1 MQTSMTFRLIWTA
14 FFATAFLLVLA
25 TFSDTQPLAQ
35 SSEVPDLLQAQS
47 VPSTNGLLDGL
58 QFKAGIVNTEEGSGN
73 ALEDTLIFDNGE
85 FLSVVCKRYNFKAS
99 PYWVRTDGETIHFLA
114 ELTSPTDGKMEWRGA
129 INGDKLN
136 GTMRWTKKRWYWTI
150 DAEHTIEGEV
160 DIGAQSVSASPQ

>member
-1 MQTSMTFRLIWTA
+1 MTFRLIWAA
-14 FFATAFLLVLA
+14 FFATTFLFVSA
-25 TFSDTQPLAQ
+25 TFSDTRALAQ
-35 SSEVPDLLQAQS
+35 SSEVPELAHVQS
-47 VPSTNGLLDGL
+47 VPSTVGLLDGRR
-58 QFKAGIVNTEEGSGN
+58 FKAGIVNTEDGSGN
-73 ALEDTLIFDNGE
+73 ALEDTLIFDNGA

-114 ELTSPTDGKMEWRGA
+114 ELYSPTDGKMEWRGT